1 MARFYAANEANP
13 AILSGK
19 AIAIIGYGNQGRSQA
34 INLRRAGRRVIVG
47 NVEDQSFRQAKVD
60 GFEAL
65 AIDAAAAH
73 ADVILF
79 ALHMRRGN
87 NDGRWLAEGGYD
99 SILTEIVKRATNFQV
114 YLLEY
119 DDPRS
124 GSFAP
129 LSVVP
134 KDKTVVLGLVSTKQ
148 AELEPADSIAK
159 RIDDAARYF
168 PCEQTALSTQ
178 CGFNSG
184 VRGNPIGEAAQERKL
199 RLVAQV
205 AHRAWH

>member
-1 MARFYAANEANP
+1 
-13 AILSGK
+13 LSGK

-34 INLRRAGRRVIVG
+34 INLRRAGHRVIVG

-79 ALHMRRGN
+79 ALHMCRGN

-114 YLLEY
+114 YLIEY

-129 LSVVP
+129 LAVVP

-168 PCEQTALSTQ
+168 LCEQMALSTQ